1 MQPIRD
7 YIQKAFRYKLTYNV
21 IGIYLVVI
29 IFLSVTL
36 YGGTVL
42 YSAWNELSYLNTEVE
57 NSKSTV
63 EFIGVNRDVVA
74 EGLDS
79 YNETLGDLIPDEESY
94 FSVVSALERVA
105 EKSGVTIN
113 AYTIDLE
120 STNIST
126 LSLRVEV
133 SGSEEALEKLLSLYT
148 YGGGRLITIEKV
160 DISRTGEL
168 VNVFLFN
175 FYHQPF
181 TVGSAANTVQ
191 LTQKDVDLL
200 KEIQTQMN

>member
-1 MQPIRD
+1 MQLTLD
-7 YIQKAFRYKLTYNV
+7 YIKAAFRYKLTYNV
-21 IGIYLVVI
+21 IGIYVVVI
-29 IFLSVTL
+29 IFLSVAL
-36 YGGTVL
+36 YGSTVV
-42 YSAWNELSYLNTEVE
+42 YAAWNDLAYLNTEVE
-57 NSKSTV
+57 NSKTTV

-74 EGLDS
+74 DGLDS

-94 FSVVSALERVA
+94 FSVVSALERLA

-133 SGSEEALEKLLSLYT
+133 TGSEEALEKLLSLYK

-181 TVGSAANTVQ
+181 TVGSAGSTEQ
-191 LTQKDVDLL
+191 LTQKDVDLI